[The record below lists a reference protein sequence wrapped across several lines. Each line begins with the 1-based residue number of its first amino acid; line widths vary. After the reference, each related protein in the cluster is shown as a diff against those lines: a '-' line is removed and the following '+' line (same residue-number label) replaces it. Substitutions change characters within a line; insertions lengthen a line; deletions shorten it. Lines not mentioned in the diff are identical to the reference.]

1 MNRWIPRILALAALA
16 LATSATAVAAD
27 DADAPARKIAEKV
40 TTEGAAI
47 FDTFDA
53 HAMAATY
60 ADDAV
65 LTLYKKED
73 GKLVREVRE
82 GRAAVEAAYAEL
94 FKNPETIKSRNTV
107 EHARLVSPDVLTI
120 GGVFDTN
127 SLKPDSIKVPFHQV
141 RREKDGKWA
150 IASMEIYLTFGK

>member
-1 MNRWIPRILALAALA
+1 MNRRIPRLLALAALA
-16 LATSATAVAAD
+16 LASSASALAD
-27 DADAPARKIAEKV
+27 DEPARKLAEKV

-53 HAMAATY
+53 RAMAATY

-65 LTLYKKED
+65 LTVYKKEE
-73 GKLVREVRE
+73 GKLVREARE
-82 GRAAVEAAYAEL
+82 GRAAVEAAYTEL

-107 EHARLVSPDVLTI
+107 EHARLVSPDVLVI
-120 GGVFDTN
+120 DGVFDTN
-127 SLKPDSIKVPFHQV
+127 TLKPDSIKVPFHQV

-150 IASMEIYLTFGK
+150 IANMEIYLTFGK